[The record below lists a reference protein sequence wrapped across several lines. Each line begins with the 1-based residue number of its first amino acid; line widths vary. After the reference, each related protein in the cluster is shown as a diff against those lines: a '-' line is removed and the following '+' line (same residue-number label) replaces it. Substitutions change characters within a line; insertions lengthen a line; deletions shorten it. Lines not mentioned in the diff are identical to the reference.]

1 MRFVYQ
7 GYGANG
13 KKIYG
18 FLEANDLQ
26 QCQILLEKSGVY
38 PTKISIKQSKIWK
51 SWIETRFLF
60 SFVQRMTS
68 LLRMHYQIAPAME
81 VLAKSKCNSVE
92 RECYQRICQ
101 DLQSGLLFSE
111 ALKAHPKYFSADVIT
126 LIETS
131 EKSGNIFQAFTLLSG
146 YLKKQ
151 RQLKNRII
159 TLWIYPIMLV
169 LFLSLVVLIFSWILL
184 PHMMGIFEENRMH
197 LPLLTRGSI
206 FFLKM
211 MGWLIP
217 CAGFMVILSIWK
229 VRTKTSYIIKKMD
242 WVKKLWGVTS
252 FYKKIFT
259 YRFLQKMNLLIQGG
273 IAPVSALGFM
283 KDEPGME
290 QVIYSVHSAGQ
301 NWALALREC
310 PYIDWEIT
318 TRLEQ
323 AQGSEVGSLLHSL
336 LENYEFEIQEY
347 LDRFI
352 KITEPVILLIM
363 GLIIGFVVLA
373 MFLPMLDLSQG
384 IYLE

>member
-7 GYGANG
+7 GYGASG
-13 KKIYG
+13 KKIHG
-18 FLEANDLQ
+18 LLEANDLQ
-26 QCQILLEKSGVY
+26 QCQILLQKSGVF
-38 PTKISIKQSKIWK
+38 PTKISIKYSKIIWK
-51 SWIETRFLF
+51 RWSKAQFLF

-68 LLRMHYQIAPAME
+68 LLRMHYHVAPAME
-81 VLAKSKCNSVE
+81 ALVKSKCNSVE

-101 DLQSGLLFSE
+101 DLQNGLSFSE
-111 ALKAHPKYFSADVIT
+111 ALKVHPSYFSVDVIA

-131 EKSGNIFQAFTLLSG
+131 EKSGNLFQAFTLLSG

-151 RQLKNRII
+151 KQLKNRII
-159 TLWIYPIMLV
+159 TLWIYPIMLI
-169 LFLSLVVLIFSWILL
+169 LFLSLVVLIFSWMLL
-184 PHMMGIFEENRMH
+184 PHMMGLFEENRMH
-197 LPLLTRGSI
+197 LPLLTRCSI

-217 CAGFMVILSIWK
+217 CAGFIAILSLWK
-229 VRTKTSYIIKKMD
+229 VSTKTSHVINQMN
-242 WVKKLWGVTS
+242 WVKKLWRVSS

-273 IAPVSALGFM
+273 ITPVSALSLM

-290 QVIYSVHSAGQ
+290 QVMYSVNSGQ
-301 NWALALREC
+301 NWALSLREC
-310 PYIDWEIT
+310 PDIDWEIT

-323 AQGSEVGSLLHSL
+323 AQGSEVGSLLHGL